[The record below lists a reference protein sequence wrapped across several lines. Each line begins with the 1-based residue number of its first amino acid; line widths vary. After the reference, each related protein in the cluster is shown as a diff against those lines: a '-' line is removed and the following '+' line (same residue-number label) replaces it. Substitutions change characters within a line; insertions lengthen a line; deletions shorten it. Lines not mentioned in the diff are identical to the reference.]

1 MVYVAITLS
10 GATAKDSLPMPNL
23 PEPVPFQT
31 LLSGPQTHGV
41 SREHL
46 AHAVIIAICSRFQT
60 FSKECSTVSISTE
73 TRSGEGDGDLK
84 GTRCL

>member
-10 GATAKDSLPMPNL
+10 GVTAKDSLPMPNL

-41 SREHL
+41 SKEHL
-46 AHAVIIAICSRFQT
+46 AHPVITAICSRFQT
-60 FSKECSTVSISTE
+60 DSPRSAVLSLLE

>member
-31 LLSGPQTHGV
+31 LLGGPQTHGV

-46 AHAVIIAICSRFQT
+46 AHPVITAICSRFQT
-60 FSKECSTVSISTE
+60 DSPRSAVLSLLE